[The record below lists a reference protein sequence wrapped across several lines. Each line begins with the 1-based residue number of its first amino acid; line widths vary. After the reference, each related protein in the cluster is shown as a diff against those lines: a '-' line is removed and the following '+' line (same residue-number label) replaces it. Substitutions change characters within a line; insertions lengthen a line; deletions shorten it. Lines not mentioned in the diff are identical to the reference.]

1 MRTRKTLKLI
11 GLALVV
17 ATIGLAGAIALA
29 QSGGEADSAR
39 ARASRAAQALAD
51 AHQGNRAVAVLAEM
65 AVREI
70 DRAGEERPE
79 AVDATC
85 LAFATNAEEH
95 LLTENKSPAE
105 AQQLLA
111 TLVQGLRRGGG
122 SAAAPGPMPVPAGD
136 TNEVV
141 GVGRD
146 VVVAAGTTVDK
157 ASAVWGDLTVRGHV
171 LGDAVAVMGDVT
183 LEPGARVDG
192 DVVSIGGRVDVSN
205 GAWIGGDRTQ
215 LGPGAITRAMPFATS
230 PRAAHGLGVLHWIGE
245 TIKTVGMAIVLTLL
259 GIVIAALW
267 PARVRNVISTM
278 KRRPGMSVLAGV
290 LALLATVTASLLLGI
305 TFIGIPISVA
315 LLIALGCAVMLGVTG
330 VSCLVGE
337 ALPGKAG
344 RTAMRCLVIGFVV
357 LTVVSFLPFGSLLI
371 LLAVSIGLGAV
382 VLSRVGGLS
391 PAA

>member
-1 MRTRKTLKLI
+1 
-11 GLALVV
+11 
-17 ATIGLAGAIALA
+17 
-29 QSGGEADSAR
+29 
-39 ARASRAAQALAD
+39 
-51 AHQGNRAVAVLAEM
+51 
-65 AVREI
+65 
-70 DRAGEERPE
+70 
-79 AVDATC
+79 
-85 LAFATNAEEH
+85 
-95 LLTENKSPAE
+95 
-105 AQQLLA
+105 
-111 TLVQGLRRGGG
+111 
-122 SAAAPGPMPVPAGD
+122 
-136 TNEVV
+136 
-141 GVGRD
+141 
-146 VVVAAGTTVDK
+146 VVAAGTTVDK

-192 DVVSIGGRVDVSN
+192 DVVSVGGRVDVSN

-215 LGPGAITRAMPFATS
+215 VGPGAITRALPFATS
-230 PRAAHGLGVLHWIGE
+230 PRTAHGLGVLHWIGE

-290 LALLATVTASLLLGI
+290 LTLLATVTASLLLGI

-337 ALPGKAG
+337 ALPGKG
-344 RTAMRCLVIGFVV
+344 RTVRTAMRCLVIGFVV